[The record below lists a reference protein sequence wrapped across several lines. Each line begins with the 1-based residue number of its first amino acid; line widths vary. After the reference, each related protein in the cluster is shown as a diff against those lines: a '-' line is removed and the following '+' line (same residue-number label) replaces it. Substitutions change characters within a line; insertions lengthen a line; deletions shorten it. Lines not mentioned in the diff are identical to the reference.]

1 MNLKFIDPTIYNINP
16 RTKLAKVKDSIAI
29 VIDRKS
35 RVIMKD
41 GERLLK
47 QAQQI
52 KELEPTSKIKIATS
66 APICSKTKAYLG
78 NQKIPFMSMSVLE
91 FPS

>member
-1 MNLKFIDPTIYNINP
+1 MKKINP
-16 RTKLAKVKDSIAI
+16 KKYNLSPRTILFKKKDSFII
-29 VIDRKS
+29 IIDRKS
-35 RVIMKD
+35 RIIMKD

>member
-1 MNLKFIDPTIYNINP
+1 
-16 RTKLAKVKDSIAI
+16 
-29 VIDRKS
+29 
-35 RVIMKD
+35 MKD

>member
-16 RTKLAKVKDSIAI
+16 RTKLAKVNDSIAI

-41 GERLLK
+41 GEKILDIARIIRKKTKSQIMLL
-47 QAQQI
+47 
-52 KELEPTSKIKIATS
+52 TS
-66 APICSKTKAYLG
+66 APVCSKTKIYLS
-78 NQKIPFMSMSVLE
+78 NNNVLI
-91 FPS
+91 SSL

>member
-41 GERLLK
+41 GE
-47 QAQQI
+47 
-52 KELEPTSKIKIATS
+52 KILGMAKI
-66 APICSKTKAYLG
+66 IRKKTK
-78 NQKIPFMSMSVLE
+78 
-91 FPS
+91 